1 MKQILTVIKGFID
14 VLIGLQWGDEG
25 KGKIVDYLLSLYD
38 IVVRFQGGP
47 NAGHTLEFE
56 GNKIV
61 LHSLPCAFGQKD
73 KIGCMGAGMVGNPI
87 KIVNEIHELE
97 SLGIEVI
104 SRLFISRHMS
114 LIAPFHI
121 YRDMAEEKRKEV
133 LTGKKIGTTCQ
144 GIGPAYEDKYARR
157 SLRMGDIFSPDFLI
171 RFEAWEAYHMEQF
184 TLFDKYFSF
193 PMEEYKKDKAEWL
206 RAIEFIRTLHIIDLS
221 QYLLD
226 AIKQGK
232 KILAEGAQ
240 GSGLDVDFGD
250 FPNVTSSSTYAAH
263 AAVSLGVPA
272 HSIHTVMGVVKFYAT
287 KVGSGAF
294 PSRMPEEVE
303 EKFRKDG
310 CEYGAT
316 TGRPRNCG
324 WLDLVA
330 LRYAVERNNIT
341 KVFIT
346 KVDVCPSDVIHVVTG
361 YKKDDKIIKEF
372 PATLDGITCVTKEH
386 RGWKVSPGSIETQDI
401 PSSLCNFLNY
411 LENVFASWDCGPIAI
426 EAIGTGPDRK
436 DIVRWQS

>member
-1 MKQILTVIKGFID
+1 
-14 VLIGLQWGDEG
+14 
-25 KGKIVDYLLSLYD
+25 
-38 IVVRFQGGP
+38 
-47 NAGHTLEFE
+47 
-56 GNKIV
+56 
-61 LHSLPCAFGQKD
+61 
-73 KIGCMGAGMVGNPI
+73 
-87 KIVNEIHELE
+87 
-97 SLGIEVI
+97 
-104 SRLFISRHMS
+104 
-114 LIAPFHI
+114 
-121 YRDMAEEKRKEV
+121 
-133 LTGKKIGTTCQ
+133 
-144 GIGPAYEDKYARR
+144 
-157 SLRMGDIFSPDFLI
+157 
-171 RFEAWEAYHMEQF
+171 
-184 TLFDKYFSF
+184 
-193 PMEEYKKDKAEWL
+193 
-206 RAIEFIRTLHIIDLS
+206 
-221 QYLLD
+221 
-226 AIKQGK
+226 
-232 KILAEGAQ
+232 
-240 GSGLDVDFGD
+240 
-250 FPNVTSSSTYAAH
+250 
-263 AAVSLGVPA
+263 
-272 HSIHTVMGVVKFYAT
+272 MGVVKFYAT